1 MSASL
6 LTAFAVMNSPMKV
19 SLALAACAAIVVPT
33 AVGQISSQVKAK
45 NVTVARGTF
54 TDSAKYTGEGTA
66 TVVRTGTSRT
76 LRLAKNFRAVGGIK
90 LRMYLATDAGGATHL
105 DLGTMSAAG
114 AQSFR
119 LPKSASLSKY
129 RYAIAWCVS
138 ANAPIT
144 QAKLIP
150 TGRS

>member
-1 MSASL
+1 MNSSLKASL
-6 LTAFAVMNSPMKV
+6 AF
-19 SLALAACAAIVVPT
+19 AACAAVAVPAI
-33 AVGQISSQVKAK
+33 AVGQISTNAKAG

-54 TDSAKYTGEGTA
+54 TDSAKYTGAGTA
-66 TVVRTGTSRT
+66 TVVRRGTART

-90 LRMYLATDAGGATHL
+90 LRMYLATDAAGATHV
-105 DLGTMSAAG
+105 DLGAMAANG

-119 LPKSASLSKY
+119 LPKSASLSTY
-129 RYAIAWCVS
+129 RYAIAWCIE

-150 TGRS
+150 TGHS

>member
-1 MSASL
+1 MNSSLKASL
-6 LTAFAVMNSPMKV
+6 AI
-19 SLALAACAAIVVPT
+19 AACAAVATSPI
-33 AVGQISSQVKAK
+33 AVGQISAHAKAA
-45 NVTVARGTF
+45 NLTVARGTF
-54 TDSAKYTGEGTA
+54 TDSAKYTGSGAA
-66 TVVRTGTSRT
+66 TVVRRGTTRT

-90 LRMYLATDAGGATHL
+90 LRMYLATDAAGATHL
-105 DLGTMSAAG
+105 DLGAMAANG

-119 LPKSASLSKY
+119 LPRTASLSKY
-129 RYAIAWCVS
+129 RYAIAWCIE